1 MASASR
7 KPALRRHASSRRIIV
22 VAVPPVDELDLVG
35 PLQVFNSVN
44 RLAGRTIYTIE
55 VVTNAD
61 RLTVDG
67 EGGVLTF
74 IARHH
79 FSKVEGVCDSVLL
92 VCGLGTRSVRDA
104 ALSAWLKKRRSR
116 CGGSAPS
123 VSAPFC
129 LRRPGCS
136 MDAEQRRIGN
146 SAASWRRDIPSVR
159 VEHDPLWVKDGN
171 IYTSAGV
178 SASIDLALA
187 WVEEDCGA
195 ALAHEAAR
203 ELVLFLR
210 RPGGQPQVSVSLASQ
225 ASEMASIRELQ
236 IWIADHLGSNLSVE
250 DLADRMAM
258 SVRNFERVF
267 TREVGTTPSQY
278 VLQMRVEAARS
289 QLERSNG
296 GLKHVASAA
305 GFGSVDVMRR
315 AFVRL
320 LGITPQSLSRPRR
333 AFDRR
338 LTPRT
343 HRGQASEPAGAA
355 VCELD
360 DFAATSVL
368 QFDPQDVSLGLTDVL
383 DRVNRRF
390 APGEG
395 AGLAVVDL
403 RLAAVDRDFGVPVLE
418 IDAEPMRMAMAR
430 LDLPGRHV
438 DVEDP
443 DERVLECEL
452 VAVGRD
458 LHRIERVVR
467 RLRPHHGR
475 GRDDDDNGGDAGGEP
490 RETATHGT
498 SCRVGMATCCGSSVA
513 DFVAPFIALL
523 GFQASAMP

>member
-1 MASASR
+1 MASASK

-55 VVTNAD
+55 VATNAD
-61 RLTVDG
+61 RLTVEG
-67 EGGVLTF
+67 EGGILTF

-79 FSKVEGVCDSVLL
+79 FNKVKGVCDSVLL

-104 ALSAWLKKRRSR
+104 ALSTWLKNKAVEVRRLGAV
-116 CGGSAPS
+116 CVGSFLLAE
-123 VSAPFC
+123 AG
-129 LRRPGCS
+129 LLNGRRATAHWKFGR
-136 MDAEQRRIGN
+136 EL
-146 SAASWRRDIPSVR
+146 AARYPDVR

-195 ALAHEAAR
+195 TLAHEAAR

-236 IWIADHLGSNLSVE
+236 IWIADHLGSKLSVE
-250 DLADRMAM
+250 ELADRMSM

-305 GFGSVDVMRR
+305 GFGGVDVMRR

-320 LGITPQSLSRPRR
+320 LGITPSRYR
-333 AFDRR
+333 
-338 LTPRT
+338 
-343 HRGQASEPAGAA
+343 
-355 VCELD
+355 EL
-360 DFAATSVL
+360 
-368 QFDPQDVSLGLTDVL
+368 
-383 DRVNRRF
+383 
-390 APGEG
+390 
-395 AGLAVVDL
+395 
-403 RLAAVDRDFGVPVLE
+403 
-418 IDAEPMRMAMAR
+418 AE
-430 LDLPGRHV
+430 HS
-438 DVEDP
+438 
-443 DERVLECEL
+443 
-452 VAVGRD
+452 
-458 LHRIERVVR
+458 I
-467 RLRPHHGR
+467 
-475 GRDDDDNGGDAGGEP
+475 GD
-490 RETATHGT
+490 
-498 SCRVGMATCCGSSVA
+498 
-513 DFVAPFIALL
+513 
-523 GFQASAMP
+523 